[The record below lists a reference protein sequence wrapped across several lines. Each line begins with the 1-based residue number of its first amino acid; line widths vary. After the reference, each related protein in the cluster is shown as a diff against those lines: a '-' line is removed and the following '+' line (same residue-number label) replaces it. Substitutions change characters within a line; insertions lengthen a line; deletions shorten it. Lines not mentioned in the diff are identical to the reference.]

1 MYAEMPINHQGKGK
15 KVNGIRGYR
24 TLDQV
29 RDRVTGVV
37 WRQLKVYELFEN
49 KPPRRLLKK
58 ELLALG
64 AVGD

>member
-1 MYAEMPINHQGKGK
+1 MYVEMPTNHQGKGK
-15 KVNGIRGYR
+15 KVNQIRGYR

-29 RDRVTGVV
+29 KDRVVGVV
-37 WRQLKVYELFEN
+37 WRKLKIYEVFEN